1 MSYQTISVKE
11 AVERVNASANGWF
24 IPHVQRPYVWG
35 SRYEKE
41 TYICK
46 LFDSL
51 LRGYPIGGLILWNTE
66 RGVPYREFICDYH
79 ENTDPKIVDKGLWDR
94 KDKWLVYDGQQR
106 IQTIFSCLRYTF
118 NNKVLVYNL
127 LFDLKNTDS
136 DPNET
141 GFSFME
147 KNSPLGR
154 GFLRMNELFSQ
165 APKDRRC
172 YRKRTLSLWDDLDE
186 SKKDAMEDNLDMLWK
201 VFVERDKKSLAYF
214 PIASSEEVVVNEIFQ
229 RLNIGG
235 VTLSQADLLFSQIKG
250 NIRYDFEE
258 QLQAFSRRIYNNT
271 GGYFFDAYS
280 ILQLIYLLVKNNIRV
295 DTRKITSKKELAEFN
310 KTWEHLQRP
319 LFDFFTDFIWGQFK
333 INNMAIIPKKMAIF
347 PLIAYLF
354 FIYQK
359 GITFKKLPQ
368 KTLLKLKQY
377 FILSQINDW
386 NLQGIIDKFY
396 DIIKQNAVLSEDFP
410 IDKMLEWLNSTKRR
424 NTELF
429 ESMFVDYKWFSLKI
443 LMPQRVYQFDPDLM
457 GRYKPEIDH
466 IFPSKLENQSS
477 SYYENVDIIWNMQP
491 IKGDINNFKKR
502 HHPKEFLKSKEGEK
516 YICDYD
522 FLPATDLDDSIW
534 DKPLEFIKERGR
546 LMKEYLKKEYRLEI
560 K

>member
-11 AVERVNASANGWF
+11 AVERVNAPVNGWF

-41 TYICK
+41 MYICK

-51 LRGYPIGGLILWNTE
+51 LRGYPVGGLILWNTE
-66 RGVPYREFICDYH
+66 REVPYREFICDYH
-79 ENTDPKIVDKGLWDR
+79 ENTDPKIVDKGLWNR
-94 KDKWLVYDGQQR
+94 MDKWLVYDGQQR

-147 KNSPLGR
+147 KNSPLCR

-165 APKDRRC
+165 DPKDRRH
-172 YRKRTLSLWDDLDE
+172 YRKRTLSLWNDLDE
-186 SKKDAMEDNLDMLWK
+186 SKKDATEDNLDMLWK

-214 PIASSEEVVVNEIFQ
+214 PIASSEEEVVNEIFQ

-280 ILQLIYLLVKNNIRV
+280 ILQLIYLLVKGNIRV
-295 DTRKITSKKELAEFN
+295 DTRKITSKKELSEFN
-310 KTWEHLQRP
+310 EIWEHLQRP

-333 INNMAIIPKKMAIF
+333 INNTAIIPKKMAIF

-396 DIIKQNAVLSEDFP
+396 DIIKQNAVSSEDFP

-429 ESMFVDYKWFSLKI
+429 ESVFVDYKWFSLKI

-457 GRYKPEIDH
+457 GRFNPEIDH
-466 IFPSKLENQSS
+466 IFPSKLENQSGP
-477 SYYENVDIIWNMQP
+477 YYENVDIIWNMQP
-491 IKGDINNFKKR
+491 IKGDVNNFKKR
-502 HHPKEFLKSKEGEK
+502 RHPKEFLKSKEGAK
-516 YICDYD
+516 YISDYD
-522 FLPATDLDDSIW
+522 FLPAADLNDGIW
-534 DKPLEFIKERGR
+534 NKPLEFIKERGK
-546 LMKEYLKKEYRLEI
+546 LMKECLRKEYRLEI